1 MPVHACPTCGVTI
14 TRGLGPPPA
23 ACPDCCASL
32 EDSVRSVAV
41 RRPPTPV
48 MRIPLGSDSHAPGA
62 ARKALRG
69 LRDYLGEDRFRVCEL
84 LVSELVTNVVRHA
97 GPPRSS
103 AWADMR
109 VRRYPDR
116 VRVEIRDDGPGLG
129 PKSASPDHTGGAG
142 WGLQL
147 VDEMAD
153 DWGAERGLQNCVWFE
168 LATT

>member
-1 MPVHACPTCGVTI
+1 MPVFACPTCGVTI
-14 TRGLGPPPA
+14 PRGLGPPPA

-32 EDSVRSVAV
+32 TGVQGTTA
-41 RRPPTPV
+41 RRPPKPV
-48 MRIPLGSDSHAPGA
+48 LRMPLGSDSLAPSA
-62 ARKALRG
+62 ARKAISG
-69 LRDYLGEDRFRVCEL
+69 LRDELGEDCFRTCEL

-97 GPPRSS
+97 GRPRSS

-129 PKSASPDHTGGAG
+129 AKQDAPDHAEGAG

-153 DWGAERGLQNCVWFE
+153 DWGAERGIQNCVWFE
-168 LATT
+168 VATT